1 MSAQRETSSSLDE
14 TTGSLHGSPT
24 ARKPMVDI
32 DKVFGRKTVP
42 AIKKG
47 LRDLN
52 VEYVKVGMFDID
64 GILRGKYMKID
75 KFLSALDTGFGF
87 CDVVLGW
94 DSNDQL
100 YDSSTYTGWHTAYPD
115 AEMRILP
122 ETVRVLPFEDNV
134 PLFLAEVTGK
144 GEAICPRGTL
154 RRVVNRAAAMG
165 FAVSAAVEFEFF
177 MFNETPETVRV
188 KNYQNL
194 NPITPGNFGY
204 SVLRSSVHSEFYQ
217 SLMNMCRDM
226 RIPLEDLHT
235 ETGPGV
241 IEAAI
246 LYDDALES
254 ADRAALFKT
263 FTKVLSQRR
272 GWMATFMAKW
282 SNKVPGQSGHIHIS
296 LQNEKTGKSAFF
308 DEKKPYKMSD
318 TMRWFVGGQQ
328 SLMPELLAMIA
339 CTVNSYS
346 RLVPGFW
353 APINATW
360 GVDNRTTALRVIPG
374 AEKSQRVEYRIAA
387 ADINPYIALA
397 AAIGSGLWGIEQKI
411 EPSKPVEG
419 NAYQQT
425 FPEKMQLPT
434 TLMEA
439 AGRLRKSKAAHDLF
453 GREFVE
459 HYAQSREWEE
469 REFRKYITDW
479 ELARYFEII

>member
-1 MSAQRETSSSLDE
+1 MDE
-14 TTGSLHGSPT
+14 TLDSLHMPLT
-24 ARKPMVDI
+24 ARKPMADVD
-32 DKVFGRKTVP
+32 KLFGHKTVP
-42 AIKKG
+42 EIKKG
-47 LRDLN
+47 LCDLN

-75 KFLSALDTGFGF
+75 KFLSALDNGFGF

-115 AEMRILP
+115 AQVRILP
-122 ETVRVLPFEDNV
+122 ETVRALPFEDNV
-134 PLFLAEVTGK
+134 PLFLVEMTGK

-154 RRVVNRAAAMG
+154 RRVVDRATDMG

-177 MFNETPETVRV
+177 MFNETPETIRA
-188 KNYQNL
+188 KNYNDL
-194 NPITPGNFGY
+194 TPITPGNFGY
-204 SVLRSSVHSEFYQ
+204 SVLRSSVHSEFYL

-226 RIPLEDLHT
+226 RMPLEALHT

-241 IEAAI
+241 LEAAL

-263 FTKVLSQRR
+263 FTKVLAQRR

-282 SNKVPGQSGHIHIS
+282 SNKVPGQSGHIHLS
-296 LQNEKTGKSAFF
+296 LRDKKTGKSAFF
-308 DEKKPYKMSD
+308 DEKKPHNMSD

-328 SLMPELLAMIA
+328 ALMPELFAMIA

-346 RLVPGFW
+346 RLIPGFW
-353 APINATW
+353 APVNATW
-360 GVDNRTTALRVIPG
+360 GVDNRTTALRVISG
-374 AEKSQRVEYRIAA
+374 AEKSQRVEYRVAA

-397 AAIGSGLWGIEQKI
+397 ASIGSGLWGIEQKI
-411 EPSKPVEG
+411 EPSKAVKG
-419 NAYQQT
+419 NAYKQS
-425 FPEKMQLPT
+425 FPRRMQLPA
-434 TLMEA
+434 TLTEA
-439 AGRLRKSKAAHDLF
+439 AGRLRKSKAANDLF
-453 GREFVE
+453 GHEFVE